1 MYDYGARFYMP
12 DIGRW
17 GVHDPL
23 SELQFAY
30 SPYSYVYGNPIRF
43 NDPTGMIGECD
54 TCPKEIDPNKPGGA
68 NNPIEIDA
76 VVLQPRLK
84 SSSLSF
90 MGISNMDAFHN
101 SQDRL
106 ASAINNSK
114 AALATEKF
122 EKNLAFTMGTFMTGG
137 SNLLA
142 SAGWSTLDWW
152 ADYQDPEDQESIQ
165 AVQAM
170 ALIIQIKHGNIS
182 GIENLVKNADDI
194 AETTVKVTGFTKH
207 GLNRAIQRGVK
218 TSAILDAIKNP
229 LKIGKVT
236 TDALGRQSQ
245 RYIGKSAEVVVSP
258 QTGKIISVN
267 PTSSNKAAK
276 LLKQLGQ

>member
-1 MYDYGARFYMP
+1 MIMAQDS
-12 DIGRW
+12 ICLIWERW

-54 TCPKEIDPNKPGGA
+54 KCPKEIEPNKPGGV
-68 NNPIEIDA
+68 NNPILIPE
-76 VVLQPRLK
+76 VVIQAPLK
-84 SSSLSF
+84 PSSLSF

-122 EKNLAFTMGTFMTGG
+122 EKNLAFTAGTFMSGG

-142 SAGWSTLDWW
+142 SAGWASFDWW
-152 ADYQDPEDQESIQ
+152 LDYQDEATQDEVNNVQLAALLLVIARKGKGIQ
-165 AVQAM
+165 DLKLLEEILPALDSTGKVHGKLPKM
-170 ALIIQIKHGNIS
+170 SDLKKLSKDDLIILKEELIKS
-182 GIENLVKNADDI
+182 VQKRIE
-194 AETTVKVTGFTKH
+194 
-207 GLNRAIQRGVK
+207 K
-218 TSAILDAIKNP
+218 TSE
-229 LKIGKVT
+229 
-236 TDALGRQSQ
+236 LGRDRGHGQ
-245 RYIGKSAEVVVSP
+245 RQGAE
-258 QTGKIISVN
+258 QDMIKTIEKI
-267 PTSSNKAAK
+267 
-276 LLKQLGQ
+276 LEDL